1 MINNRKR
8 RGKHAQIKIDK
19 KQQHHELEK
28 KNFLL
33 VITHISHYMISGHFI
48 IIIIII
54 NIPSV
59 NNSNRCIYIFVYV
72 YV

>member
-28 KNFLL
+28 KKFFIGYN
-33 VITHISHYMISGHFI
+33 THFALYDKRSFHYYYY
-48 IIIIII
+48 
-54 NIPSV
+54 N
-59 NNSNRCIYIFVYV
+59 Y
-72 YV
+72 